1 MKVSNQI
8 TSYTKNNELDLDKII
23 DNYTPYIKS
32 IIYNM
37 ADSLNYEDKE
47 EILADTFFVLWKN
60 RKKEILNLDSYLA
73 GITKN
78 LIKEK
83 FRKRSITYDLSE
95 FENSVGNNDIDIFST
110 ERAFI
115 EELKDTFKISDS
127 IDLEI
132 LNMFYFYSISTKNI
146 AKRLNISEINVRSKL
161 FRMRKKI
168 KKILDKK
175 EKSYE

>member
-1 MKVSNQI
+1 MEILNQI
-8 TSYTKNNELDLDKII
+8 DSYIKNNELDLDKVI

-37 ADSLNYEDKE
+37 ADSLSYEDKE

-73 GITKN
+73 GITRN
-78 LIKEK
+78 LIKER
-83 FRKRSITYDLSE
+83 FRNRNITYDLSDY
-95 FENSVGNNDIDIFST
+95 ENRFGDDDIDIFSS
-110 ERAFI
+110 ERAFL
-115 EELKDTFKISDS
+115 EELKDTFKISNS

-146 AKRLNISEINVRSKL
+146 AKKLNISEINVRSKL

-168 KKILDKK
+168 KKILSKK
-175 EKSYE
+175 ENEL